1 MPQRY
6 PKSFVRL
13 ILFGFGLVALPLVF
27 AVGYAVV
34 TIQGLA
40 IQSERA
46 VQRATAAARVSRQM
60 AESLIGMER
69 VLRQSLVLREP
80 ALAQDYQRLRKE
92 FLGVVRETSGLGL
105 DKSVVERLESLL
117 RRDEKLNAMLTGL
130 PLPAAASSMD
140 AVVEEFHQ
148 LADEALPVIEAGRGV
163 ADTEVAGLQQAA
175 NQARDAVLL
184 PLLAALTAA
193 LLIVFWFQRLVARQ
207 IRRFDQAI
215 RAIGRGEYNGP
226 IVVAGTA
233 DLAFLGKRLDWL
245 RIRLSELEEQKSRFL
260 RHVSHDL
267 KTPLTA
273 IREGGQL
280 LSDGVAGEL
289 SSRQRTIV
297 GIMMQNVLRLQTQ
310 IEGMLNYQQASL
322 AADHLDVQ
330 PVALDALVAQVIHN
344 HRLAAAAR
352 GLRVERDLQQVW
364 VDGDAEKLRVV
375 IDNLVTNAIKFSPRN
390 GLIRVL
396 LGDQREHAVLDV
408 VDEGPGVADSEREEI
423 FDAFFRGTRTREGVE
438 GSGLGLAIAREYVL
452 AHHGEIK
459 VLGEAGGG
467 GHFRVTLPARVE
479 RTFEPIGRFS
489 QW

>member
-13 ILFGFGLVALPLVF
+13 ILLGFGLVALPLVF

-34 TIQGLA
+34 TIQGLS

-105 DKSVVERLESLL
+105 DKSVAERLESLL
-117 RRDEKLNAMLTGL
+117 KRDEKLNAMLAEM
-130 PLPAAASSMD
+130 PAAASSMD

-184 PLLAALTAA
+184 PLVAALTAA

-215 RAIGRGEYNGP
+215 RAIGRGEYKGP

-267 KTPLTA
+267 KTPLAA

-310 IEGMLNYQQASL
+310 IEGMLNYQQASM

-330 PVALDALVAQVIHN
+330 PVALDALVAQVMHN

-352 GLRVERDLQQVW
+352 GLRIQRDLQQVR

-396 LGDQREHAVLDV
+396 VGDQRGQAVLDV
-408 VDEGPGVADSEREEI
+408 IDEGPGVADTEREEI

-479 RTFEPIGRFS
+479 RTFEPISRFS